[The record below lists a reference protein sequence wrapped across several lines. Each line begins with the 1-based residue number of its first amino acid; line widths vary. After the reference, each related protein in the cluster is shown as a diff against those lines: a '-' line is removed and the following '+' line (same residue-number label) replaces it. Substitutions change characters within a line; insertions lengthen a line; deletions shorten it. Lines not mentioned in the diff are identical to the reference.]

1 MNIGVYEVYRE
12 NGICTLR
19 EEKTYT
25 TNVERYT
32 VMKSNE
38 LYDLCANILEMDKL
52 AFERM
57 LIICIDNKHIPRAV
71 FEMGN
76 AAHDYC
82 AVSQA
87 AILTKILL
95 TGHTRFFVA
104 HNHPS
109 GVTTPSEDD
118 IDLTLSMQK
127 AADTVGLHLLD
138 HIIIGNNDYYSFKS
152 EGVLK

>member
-19 EEKTYT
+19 EEKVYRTA
-25 TNVERYT
+25 VKRYT
-32 VMKSNE
+32 ITKGSN

-57 LIICIDNKHIPRAV
+57 LIICVDNKHVPRAV

-76 AAHDYC
+76 ATHDYC
-82 AVSQA
+82 TISEA

-95 TGHTRFFVA
+95 TGHLRFFVA

-109 GVTTPSEDD
+109 GVTTPSEAD
-118 IDLTLSMQK
+118 IDFTLAMQK
-127 AADTVGLHLLD
+127 AAETVGLHLLD
-138 HIIIGNNDYYSFKS
+138 HIIVGDGYYSFR
-152 EGVLK
+152 ENEILK